1 MKDTHRLTEA
11 DIATIVR
18 RRTAGVDFAE
28 IAEGLSAKYE
38 QVRQAYVSYIYHLQ
52 LPPKVIHKHRLIE
65 GTLALAILSIVKE
78 DPFLEFTKIAEKL
91 KQHDPPFET
100 IPHRTS
106 IQRYLARAGW
116 NTKEAPKVVPVSA
129 NNRKKRLV
137 FAEKHEDKD
146 EGFWDHVVWS
156 DEVTVEACPR
166 NKKLRVLVHCT
177 QKYWEIPINPQ
188 VQQGG
193 FKVTFWGA
201 FTKHGT
207 GPLVPVEGIVDKEKY
222 IDLLDNYLV
231 SEMKHLNREHGR
243 GFLFMQDN
251 ARPHTAKKT
260 LAFLRKEKI
269 KILEWPP
276 QSPDL
281 NPIENLWAIIK
292 RRLYSDRTMFSSKQ
306 ALIDSVL
313 HEWNNIEI
321 SVCEHLVDSMPKR
334 LQEVFKTHGYPIKI

>member
-1 MKDTHRLTEA
+1 M
-11 DIATIVR
+11 
-18 RRTAGVDFAE
+18 
-28 IAEGLSAKYE
+28 
-38 QVRQAYVSYIYHLQ
+38 
-52 LPPKVIHKHRLIE
+52 
-65 GTLALAILSIVKE
+65 ALAILDMVKNN
-78 DPFLEFTKIAEKL
+78 PFIQFQQIANEL

-106 IQRYLARAGW
+106 IQRYLAREGW
-116 NTKEAPKVVPVSA
+116 HPKEAPKVVSISA

-137 FAEKHEDKD
+137 FSEKHEDD
-146 EGFWDHVVWS
+146 NLQFWDHVVWS

-166 NKKLRVLVHCT
+166 NRKLKALVHCT

-193 FKVTFWGA
+193 FKVAFWGA
-201 FTKHGT
+201 FSKYGT
-207 GPLVPVEGIVDKEKY
+207 GPLVPIEGTLDKEKY

-231 SEMKHLNREHGR
+231 SEMKHLKQEHGQ
-243 GFLFMQDN
+243 GFLFMQNN

-292 RRLYSDRTMFSSKQ
+292 RRLYSNRNVFSAKQ
-306 ALIDSVL
+306 TLIDSVL
-313 HEWNNIEI
+313 HKWNSIET
-321 SVCEHLVDSMPKR
+321 SVCERLVDSMPKR
-334 LQEVFKTHGYPIKI
+334 LNEFMKTHCYPIKI